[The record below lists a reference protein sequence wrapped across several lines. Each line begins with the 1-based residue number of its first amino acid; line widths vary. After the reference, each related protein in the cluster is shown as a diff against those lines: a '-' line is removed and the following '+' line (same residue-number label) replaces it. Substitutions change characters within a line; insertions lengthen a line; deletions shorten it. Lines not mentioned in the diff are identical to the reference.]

1 MYGCPYTNQC
11 QKPMCNFA
19 CARNGIYIS
28 WANRCKL
35 KLDNPAYF
43 CSKHD
48 VIDDTQV
55 ILRAVL
61 DDNPNSRYTH
71 LSFVKDSQSK
81 KRADRICYVILG
93 KYIDQLGVSNGLYS
107 LDFDYYLS
115 TLKESW
121 SMPEGKSA
129 KLDELNIQSKS
140 AKYLIIYN
148 LDSVRFG
155 DFESQT
161 LMRMYQSR
169 NDVNKYTI
177 NVLGNGKY
185 PIVGKSESIFYAR
198 IKDEMSLRGVSL

>member
-121 SMPEGKSA
+121 SMPE
-129 KLDELNIQSKS
+129 
-140 AKYLIIYN
+140 
-148 LDSVRFG
+148 
-155 DFESQT
+155 SQT